1 MKLFE
6 HILDS
11 SESSPILVNSAK
23 RVAKEQAKKAQQ
35 KAFFKLKARLQR
47 EALERAKYGCLKSE
61 L

>member
-11 SESSPILVNSAK
+11 SESNSILVNSAK
-23 RVAKEQAKKAQQ
+23 RVAKEHAKKAEK

-47 EALERAKYGCLKSE
+47 ESLERAKYGCLKSE